1 MLAENADD
9 DIFNEF
15 ENLFAQV
22 TSEISRSSYTDDQ
35 KMNIKKVKW
44 IIISELEQVLVQT
57 DQEHDRVPPDATNFR

>member
-35 KMNIKKVKW
+35 KMNIKKVK
-44 IIISELEQVLVQT
+44 
-57 DQEHDRVPPDATNFR
+57 